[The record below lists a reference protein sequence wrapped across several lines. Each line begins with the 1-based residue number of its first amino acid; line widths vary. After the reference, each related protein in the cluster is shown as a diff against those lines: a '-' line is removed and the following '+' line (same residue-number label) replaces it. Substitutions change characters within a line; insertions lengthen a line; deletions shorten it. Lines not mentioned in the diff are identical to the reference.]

1 MNTLVKGTQSLEKL
15 FNDARNTFF
24 GRTAEDILAH
34 DFFNSLDANI
44 WDEENWYR
52 MEVAVPGMTRKDIT
66 IQVDGPVLR
75 ISAQKQKK
83 INLWHAEEFSST
95 HFQRSF
101 VLPVDADTSNITAKC
116 RNGLLTIRVSKIK
129 AKGTHSVIRIQGEEA
144 NTKLTNKVMSW
155 LQSLKS
161 KVQQLIT
168 VKK

>member
-1 MNTLVKGTQSLEKL
+1 MKGNYSLEKL
-15 FNDARNTFF
+15 FNDARDTFF
-24 GRTAEDILAH
+24 GTTAEDILVH

-44 WDEENWYR
+44 WEEENWYR

-83 INLWHAEEFSST
+83 VNRWHAEEFSST

-101 VLPVDADTSNITAKC
+101 VLPADADVANIRAKC

-129 AKGTHSVIRIQGEEA
+129 TKRMQSVIRIQGEEVSA
-144 NTKLTNKVMSW
+144 KPSEKVMSW
-155 LQSLKS
+155 LQNLKR
-161 KVQQLIT
+161 KVQQLMAGKI
-168 VKK
+168 